1 MSRTKDDW
9 ARILTLCGI
18 KPAQVATWS
27 GVFAHTPKMDRFSK
41 GDADLAQFLANV
53 LVESQGLQ
61 KLKESGYYSAAR
73 IREMGMASPAGSRWR
88 SLVPRA
94 DELAFNENAF
104 FEACYGGRGGNR
116 SEGAGD
122 GARYPGRGL
131 IMLTFADGYR
141 WQGLRSGQDLTV
153 LPELA
158 EQPHFALEFA
168 FDWWEGKVPDAYL
181 ADTVKVRRVVNGG
194 TFGLREV
201 EEMLVKARRALQVAA

>member
-1 MSRTKDDW
+1 VSRTKEDW
-9 ARILTLCGI
+9 TRILTACGI
-18 KPAQVATWS
+18 KPVQVEQWS
-27 GVFAHTPKMDRFSK
+27 GVFAHTPKMERFSK
-41 GDADLAQFLANV
+41 GDADLAQFLANI

-61 KLKESGYYSAAR
+61 KLRENGNYSAAR

-94 DELAFNENAF
+94 DALAFNEPAF

-116 SEGAGD
+116 PEGSGD

-141 WQGLRSGQDLTV
+141 WQGMRSGQDLIE

-168 FDWWEGKVPDAYL
+168 FDWWEGKVSDAFL
-181 ADTVKVRRVVNGG
+181 ADTTRVRKVVNGG
-194 TFGLREV
+194 TFGLKEV
-201 EEMLVKARRALQVAA
+201 EEMLVKVRRALA